1 MQRYVVER
9 AIPLVLVLL
18 VLAVIVPVPVQ
29 SAGGPRP
36 VLRGNLGTGVSR
48 KPLVDPT
55 RAALPGEL
63 WRSG

>member
-48 KPLVDPT
+48 KPLVGPA
-55 RAALPGEL
+55 RAARPAGL